1 MNIFLVGP
9 MGSGKSSLGKKL
21 AKSLDK
27 KFIDTD
33 KEIEKKENKTINEI
47 FENKGEKYFREKEK
61 EFLINIP
68 NSLNMV
74 IATGGGIVTDQE
86 NREKLKENRVIFLN
100 ASVERQSKRTSRSNK
115 RPLLK
120 NADRLIKLRELY
132 DQRLKFYKDVSNF
145 EINVDKYKSK
155 DILTNCLLY
164 TSPSPRDRLL
174 SRMPSSA

>member
-47 FENKGEKYFREKEK
+47 FENEGEKYFREKEK
-61 EFLINIP
+61 EFLTNIP
-68 NSLNMV
+68 NNLNMV

-100 ASVERQSKRTSRSNK
+100 ASVERQSKRTSRSDK

-120 NADRLIKLRELY
+120 LSLIH
-132 DQRLKFYKDVSNF
+132 
-145 EINVDKYKSK
+145 I
-155 DILTNCLLY
+155 
-164 TSPSPRDRLL
+164 
-174 SRMPSSA
+174 

>member
-33 KEIEKKENKTINEI
+33 KEIEKKESKTINEI
-47 FENKGEKYFREKEK
+47 FENNGENYFREKEK

-68 NSLNMV
+68 NNLNLV
-74 IATGGGIVTDQE
+74 IATGGGIVLDQE
-86 NREKLKENRVIFLN
+86 NREKLKENIVIFLN
-100 ASVERQSKRTSRSNK
+100 ASVERQSKRTSRSDK

-120 NADRLIKLRELY
+120 NVDRLKKLRELY
-132 DQRLKFYKDVSNF
+132 DQRLEFYKEVSNF
-145 EINVDKYKSK
+145 EINVDKFQSK
-155 DILTNCLLY
+155 DIL
-164 TSPSPRDRLL
+164 L
-174 SRMPSSA
+174 SIIEELNEKN

>member
-47 FENKGEKYFREKEK
+47 FENEGEKYFREKEK

-68 NSLNMV
+68 NNLNMV

-100 ASVERQSKRTSRSNK
+100 ASVERQSKRTSRSDK

-120 NADRLIKLRELY
+120 NVNRLKKLRELY
-132 DQRLKFYKDVSNF
+132 DQRLELYREVSNI
-145 EINVDKYKSK
+145 EIYVDKFTSK
-155 DILTNCLLY
+155 DILIKIIEELNENN
-164 TSPSPRDRLL
+164 
-174 SRMPSSA
+174 

>member
-27 KFIDTD
+27 KFKDTD
-33 KEIEKKENKTINEI
+33 KEIEKKESKTINEI
-47 FENKGEKYFREKEK
+47 FEDSGESYFREKEK
-61 EFLINIP
+61 EILINIP

-74 IATGGGIVTDQE
+74 IATGGGIVIDKE
-86 NREKLKENRVIFLN
+86 NREKLKENKVIFLN
-100 ASVERQSKRTSRSNK
+100 ASVERQRKRTSRSDK

-120 NADRLIKLRELY
+120 NVDRLKKLKELY
-132 DQRLKFYKDVSNF
+132 DQRLQLYKEVSNF

-155 DILTNCLLY
+155 DILLKIIEELNENN
-164 TSPSPRDRLL
+164 
-174 SRMPSSA
+174 

>member
-21 AKSLDK
+21 AKSLNK

-47 FENKGEKYFREKEK
+47 FENEGEKYFREKEK

-68 NSLNMV
+68 NNLNMV
-74 IATGGGIVTDQE
+74 IATGGGIITDQE

-100 ASVERQSKRTSRSNK
+100 ASVERQSKRTSRSDK

-120 NADRLIKLRELY
+120 NVDRLKKLRELY
-132 DQRLKFYKDVSNF
+132 DQRLEFYKEVSNF

-155 DILTNCLLY
+155 DIIMKIIEKLNENNY
-164 TSPSPRDRLL
+164 TIKSKRT
-174 SRMPSSA
+174 

>member
-33 KEIEKKENKTINEI
+33 KEIEKNERKTINEI
-47 FENKGEKYFREKEK
+47 FENSGESYFRKKER

-74 IATGGGIVTDQE
+74 IATGGGIVIDQE
-86 NREKLKENRVIFLN
+86 NREKLKENKVIFLN
-100 ASVERQSKRTSRSNK
+100 ASVERQRKRTSRSDK

-120 NADRLIKLRELY
+120 NVDKLKKLRELY
-132 DQRLKFYKDVSNF
+132 DQRLELYKEVSDF
-145 EINVDKYKSK
+145 EINVDKYKGK
-155 DILTNCLLY
+155 DILFKIIEELNENN
-164 TSPSPRDRLL
+164 
-174 SRMPSSA
+174 

>member
-33 KEIEKKENKTINEI
+33 KEIEKKERKTISEI
-47 FENKGEKYFREKEK
+47 FENSGESYFREKER

-74 IATGGGIVTDQE
+74 IATGGGIVIDKE
-86 NREKLKENRVIFLN
+86 NREKLKENKVIFLN
-100 ASVERQSKRTSRSNK
+100 ASVERQHKRTSRSHK

-120 NADRLIKLRELY
+120 NVDKLKKLRELY
-132 DQRLKFYKDVSNF
+132 DQRLELYKEVSDF
-145 EINVDKYKSK
+145 EINVDKYKGK
-155 DILTNCLLY
+155 DILFKIIEELNENN
-164 TSPSPRDRLL
+164 
-174 SRMPSSA
+174 

>member
-47 FENKGEKYFREKEK
+47 FENNGERYFREKEK

-68 NSLNMV
+68 NALNMI
-74 IATGGGIVTDQE
+74 IATGGGIVTYQE
-86 NREKLKENRVIFLN
+86 NREKLKENKVIFLN
-100 ASVERQSKRTSRSNK
+100 ASVERQSKRTSRSDK

-120 NADRLIKLRELY
+120 NVDRLKKLRELY
-132 DQRLKFYKDVSNF
+132 DQRLELYREVSNI
-145 EINVDKYKSK
+145 EIYVDKFTSK
-155 DILTNCLLY
+155 DILIKIIEELNENN
-164 TSPSPRDRLL
+164 
-174 SRMPSSA
+174 

>member
-33 KEIEKKENKTINEI
+33 KEIEKNERKTISEI
-47 FENKGEKYFREKEK
+47 FENSGESYFRKKER

-74 IATGGGIVTDQE
+74 IATGGGIVIDQE
-86 NREKLKENRVIFLN
+86 NREKLKENKVIFLN
-100 ASVERQSKRTSRSNK
+100 ASVERQRKRTSRSDK

-120 NADRLIKLRELY
+120 NVDKLKKLRELY
-132 DQRLKFYKDVSNF
+132 DQRLELYKEVSDF
-145 EINVDKYKSK
+145 EINVDKYKGK
-155 DILTNCLLY
+155 DILFKIIEELNENY
-164 TSPSPRDRLL
+164 
-174 SRMPSSA
+174 

>member
-33 KEIEKKENKTINEI
+33 KEIEKNENKTINEI
-47 FENKGEKYFREKEK
+47 FENNGEKNFREKEK

-68 NSLNMV
+68 NALNMI
-74 IATGGGIVTDQE
+74 IATGGGIVTYQE
-86 NREKLKENRVIFLN
+86 NREKLKENKVIFLN
-100 ASVERQSKRTSRSNK
+100 ASIERQNKRTSKSDK

-120 NADRLIKLRELY
+120 NVNRLKKLRELY
-132 DQRLKFYKDVSNF
+132 DQRLELYREVSNI
-145 EINVDKYKSK
+145 EIYVDKFTSK
-155 DILTNCLLY
+155 DILMKIIEELNENN
-164 TSPSPRDRLL
+164 
-174 SRMPSSA
+174 

>member
-21 AKSLDK
+21 AKSLNK

-33 KEIEKKENKTINEI
+33 KEIEKNERKTISEI
-47 FENKGEKYFREKEK
+47 FENSGESYFREKER

-74 IATGGGIVTDQE
+74 IATGGGIVIDQE
-86 NREKLKENRVIFLN
+86 NREKLKENKVIFLN
-100 ASVERQSKRTSRSNK
+100 ASVERQRKRTSRSDK

-120 NADRLIKLRELY
+120 NVDKLKKLRELY
-132 DQRLKFYKDVSNF
+132 DQRLELYKEVSDF
-145 EINVDKYKSK
+145 EINVDKYKGK
-155 DILTNCLLY
+155 DILFKIIEELNENN
-164 TSPSPRDRLL
+164 
-174 SRMPSSA
+174 

>member
-33 KEIEKKENKTINEI
+33 KEIEKKESKTISEI
-47 FENKGEKYFREKEK
+47 FENSGENYFREKER

-74 IATGGGIVTDQE
+74 IATGGGIVLDQE
-86 NREKLKENRVIFLN
+86 NREKLKENKVIFLN
-100 ASVERQSKRTSRSNK
+100 ASVERQRKRTSRSDR

-120 NADRLIKLRELY
+120 NVNKLKKLRELY
-132 DQRLKFYKDVSNF
+132 DQRLELYKEVSDF
-145 EINVDKYKSK
+145 EINVDKYKGK
-155 DILTNCLLY
+155 DILFKIIEELNENN
-164 TSPSPRDRLL
+164 
-174 SRMPSSA
+174 

>member
-47 FENKGEKYFREKEK
+47 FESNGEKYFREKEK

-68 NSLNMV
+68 NNLNMV

-100 ASVERQSKRTSRSNK
+100 ASVERQSKRTSRSDK

-120 NADRLIKLRELY
+120 NVDGSKKLRELY
-132 DQRLKFYKDVSNF
+132 DQRLEFYKEV
-145 EINVDKYKSK
+145 
-155 DILTNCLLY
+155 
-164 TSPSPRDRLL
+164 
-174 SRMPSSA
+174 

>member
-33 KEIEKKENKTINEI
+33 KEIEKKESKTISEI
-47 FENKGEKYFREKEK
+47 FENSGENYFREKER

-74 IATGGGIVTDQE
+74 IATGGGIVIDQE
-86 NREKLKENRVIFLN
+86 NRKKLKENKVIFLN
-100 ASVERQSKRTSRSNK
+100 ASVERQRKRISRSNK

-120 NADRLIKLRELY
+120 NVDRLKKLKELY
-132 DQRLKFYKDVSNF
+132 DQRLELYKEVSNF
-145 EINVDKYKSK
+145 EIFVDKYKSK
-155 DILTNCLLY
+155 DILLKIIEELNENN
-164 TSPSPRDRLL
+164 
-174 SRMPSSA
+174 

>member
-21 AKSLDK
+21 AKSLNK

-47 FENKGEKYFREKEK
+47 FENNGEKYFREKEK
-61 EFLINIP
+61 EFLKSIP

-74 IATGGGIVTDQE
+74 IATGGGIVSDQE

-100 ASVERQSKRTSRSNK
+100 ASVERQSKRTSRSDK

-120 NADRLIKLRELY
+120 NVDRLKKLRELY
-132 DQRLKFYKDVSNF
+132 NQRLKFYKDVSNF
-145 EINVDKYKSK
+145 EIN
-155 DILTNCLLY
+155 
-164 TSPSPRDRLL
+164 
-174 SRMPSSA
+174 

>member
-47 FENKGEKYFREKEK
+47 FENEGEKYFREKEK

-68 NSLNMV
+68 NNLNMV

-100 ASVERQSKRTSRSNK
+100 ASVERQSKRTSRSDK

-120 NADRLIKLRELY
+120 NVDLSLIH
-132 DQRLKFYKDVSNF
+132 
-145 EINVDKYKSK
+145 I
-155 DILTNCLLY
+155 
-164 TSPSPRDRLL
+164 
-174 SRMPSSA
+174 

>member
-47 FENKGEKYFREKEK
+47 FENNGERYFREKEK
-61 EFLINIP
+61 EFLIKIP

-100 ASVERQSKRTSRSNK
+100 ASVERQSKRTSRSDK

-120 NADRLIKLRELY
+120 NVDRLKNLENSMIKG
-132 DQRLKFYKDVSNF
+132 
-145 EINVDKYKSK
+145 
-155 DILTNCLLY
+155 
-164 TSPSPRDRLL
+164 
-174 SRMPSSA
+174 

>member
-33 KEIEKKENKTINEI
+33 KEIEKNERKTISEI
-47 FENKGEKYFREKEK
+47 FENSGESYFREKER

-74 IATGGGIVTDQE
+74 IATGGGIVIDQE
-86 NREKLKENRVIFLN
+86 NREKLKENKVIFLN
-100 ASVERQSKRTSRSNK
+100 ASVERQRKRTSRSDK

-120 NADRLIKLRELY
+120 NIDRFKKLKELY
-132 DQRLKFYKDVSNF
+132 DQRLELYKEVSDF

-155 DILTNCLLY
+155 DILFKIIEELNENN
-164 TSPSPRDRLL
+164 
-174 SRMPSSA
+174 

>member
-33 KEIEKKENKTINEI
+33 KEIEKNENKTINEI
-47 FENKGEKYFREKEK
+47 FENNGEKYFREKER

-68 NSLNMV
+68 NNLNMI
-74 IATGGGIVTDQE
+74 IATGGGIVTNQE
-86 NREKLKENRVIFLN
+86 NREKLKENKVIFLN
-100 ASVERQSKRTSRSNK
+100 ASVERQSKRTSKSDK

-120 NADRLIKLRELY
+120 NVNRLKKLRELY
-132 DQRLKFYKDVSNF
+132 DQRLELYREVSNI
-145 EINVDKYKSK
+145 EIYVDKFTSK
-155 DILTNCLLY
+155 DILMKIIEELNENN
-164 TSPSPRDRLL
+164 
-174 SRMPSSA
+174 

>member
-33 KEIEKKENKTINEI
+33 KEIEKKERKTISEI
-47 FENKGEKYFREKEK
+47 FENSGESYFREKER

-74 IATGGGIVTDQE
+74 IATGGGIVIDKE
-86 NREKLKENRVIFLN
+86 NREKLKENKVIFLN
-100 ASVERQSKRTSRSNK
+100 ASVERQHKRTSRSDK

-120 NADRLIKLRELY
+120 NVDKLKKLRELY
-132 DQRLKFYKDVSNF
+132 DQRLELYKEVSDF
-145 EINVDKYKSK
+145 EINVDKYKGK
-155 DILTNCLLY
+155 DILFKIIEELNENN
-164 TSPSPRDRLL
+164 
-174 SRMPSSA
+174 

>member
-47 FENKGEKYFREKEK
+47 FENNGEKYFREKEK

-68 NSLNMV
+68 NNLNMI
-74 IATGGGIVTDQE
+74 IATGGGIVTNRE
-86 NREKLKENRVIFLN
+86 NREKLKENKVIFLN
-100 ASVERQSKRTSRSNK
+100 ASIERQSKRTSKSDK

-120 NADRLIKLRELY
+120 NVNRLKKLRELY
-132 DQRLKFYKDVSNF
+132 DQRLELYREVSNI
-145 EINVDKYKSK
+145 EIYVDKFTSK
-155 DILTNCLLY
+155 DILIKIIEELNENN
-164 TSPSPRDRLL
+164 
-174 SRMPSSA
+174 

>member
-33 KEIEKKENKTINEI
+33 KEIEKKEKKTINEI
-47 FENKGEKYFREKEK
+47 FENNGEKYFREKER

-68 NSLNMV
+68 NNLNMI
-74 IATGGGIVTDQE
+74 IATGGGIVTNQE
-86 NREKLKENRVIFLN
+86 NREKLKENKVIFLN
-100 ASVERQSKRTSRSNK
+100 ASIERQNKRTSKSDK

-120 NADRLIKLRELY
+120 NVNRLKKLRELY
-132 DQRLKFYKDVSNF
+132 DQRLELYREVSNI
-145 EINVDKYKSK
+145 EINVDKFKSK
-155 DILTNCLLY
+155 DILIKIIEELNENN
-164 TSPSPRDRLL
+164 
-174 SRMPSSA
+174 

>member
-33 KEIEKKENKTINEI
+33 KEIEKKEKKTINEI
-47 FENKGEKYFREKEK
+47 FENNGEKYFREKEK

-68 NSLNMV
+68 NNLNMI
-74 IATGGGIVTDQE
+74 IATGGGIVTIQE
-86 NREKLKENRVIFLN
+86 NREKLKENKVIFLN
-100 ASVERQSKRTSRSNK
+100 ASIERQNKRTSKSDK

-120 NADRLIKLRELY
+120 NVNRLKKLRELY
-132 DQRLKFYKDVSNF
+132 DQRLELYREVSNI
-145 EINVDKYKSK
+145 EINVDKFKNK
-155 DILTNCLLY
+155 DILIKIIEELNEKN
-164 TSPSPRDRLL
+164 
-174 SRMPSSA
+174 

>member
-33 KEIEKKENKTINEI
+33 KEIEKKEKKTINEI
-47 FENKGEKYFREKEK
+47 FENNGEKYFREKEK
-61 EFLINIP
+61 EFLVNIP
-68 NSLNMV
+68 NNLNMI

-86 NREKLKENRVIFLN
+86 SREKLKENKVIFLN
-100 ASVERQSKRTSRSNK
+100 ASIERQNKRTSKSDK

-120 NADRLIKLRELY
+120 NVNRLKKLRELY
-132 DQRLKFYKDVSNF
+132 DQRLELYREVSNI
-145 EINVDKYKSK
+145 EINVDKFKNK
-155 DILTNCLLY
+155 DILIKIIEELNENN
-164 TSPSPRDRLL
+164 
-174 SRMPSSA
+174 

>member
-47 FENKGEKYFREKEK
+47 FENEGEKYFREKEK

-68 NSLNMV
+68 NNLNMI

-100 ASVERQSKRTSRSNK
+100 ASVERQSKRTSRSDK

-120 NADRLIKLRELY
+120 NVDRLK
-132 DQRLKFYKDVSNF
+132 K
-145 EINVDKYKSK
+145 
-155 DILTNCLLY
+155 T
-164 TSPSPRDRLL
+164 
-174 SRMPSSA
+174 

>member
-47 FENKGEKYFREKEK
+47 FENHGEKYFREKEK
-61 EFLINIP
+61 EFLKSIP

-74 IATGGGIVTDQE
+74 IATGGGIVSGQE

-100 ASVERQSKRTSRSNK
+100 ASVERQSKRTSRSDK

-120 NADRLIKLRELY
+120 NVDRLKKLRRMAGL
-132 DQRLKFYKDVSNF
+132 
-145 EINVDKYKSK
+145 
-155 DILTNCLLY
+155 
-164 TSPSPRDRLL
+164 PSRANRAGLPD
-174 SRMPSSA
+174 PSSSCGRTSAARAC

>member
-33 KEIEKKENKTINEI
+33 KEIEKNERKTISEI
-47 FENKGEKYFREKEK
+47 FENSGESYFREKER

-74 IATGGGIVTDQE
+74 IATGGGIVIDQE
-86 NREKLKENRVIFLN
+86 NRKKLKENKVIFLN
-100 ASVERQSKRTSRSNK
+100 ASVERQRKRTSRSDK

-120 NADRLIKLRELY
+120 NVDRLKKLKELY
-132 DQRLKFYKDVSNF
+132 DQRLELYKEVSDF
-145 EINVDKYKSK
+145 EINVDKYKGK
-155 DILTNCLLY
+155 DILFKIIEELNENN
-164 TSPSPRDRLL
+164 
-174 SRMPSSA
+174 